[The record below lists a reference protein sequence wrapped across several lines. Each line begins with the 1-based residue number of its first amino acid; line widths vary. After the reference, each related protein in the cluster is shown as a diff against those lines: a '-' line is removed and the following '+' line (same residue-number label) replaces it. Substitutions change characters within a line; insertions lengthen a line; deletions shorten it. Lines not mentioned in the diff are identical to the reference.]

1 MPRPRRIQPTD
12 NMNRAMEL
20 VDRIR
25 SLTEE
30 LERAKAELA
39 RMLGSQPAR
48 QAPAARAATR
58 EAGRYFR
65 PNSISQQVLNLI
77 TTAGFGGIQRGEIQ
91 ERLRAEPGAIHSALK
106 VHQKAGRIKN
116 ADGRWRLVGSA
127 AVAGPT
133 PALG

>member
-25 SLTEE
+25 SLTDE

-39 RMLGSQPAR
+39 RMLGQDVRRS
-48 QAPAARAATR
+48 APTQTAVR
-58 EAGRYFR
+58 EAGRYFK
-65 PNSISQQVLNLI
+65 PGSVSQQVLNLV
-77 TTAGFGGIQRGEIQ
+77 TSAGMGGIERHELQ

-106 VHQKAGRIKN
+106 VHQKAGRIRN
-116 ADGRWRLVGSA
+116 ADGRWRLAGSTAMVGP
-127 AVAGPT
+127 VQT
-133 PALG
+133 T